1 MSYFVL
7 GFRSYFINII
17 NRTFHSFFIH
27 NDFEYIHFFAKHA
40 LHSVVCVKCLSLV
53 FYLIPFFFYFSP
65 RTSCFSGVRINRFA
79 IVHMPYH

>member
-7 GFRSYFINII
+7 RLRSYFINII

-27 NDFEYIHFFAKHA
+27 NDFEYIYFFDKHA

-53 FYLIPFFFYFSP
+53 FYLIPFFFTFLLERLVLVGSE
-65 RTSCFSGVRINRFA
+65 
-79 IVHMPYH
+79 